1 MDPDQ
6 LKELEEQFLQLNNT
20 ISSLSGTLSG
30 LTQPITNTKTAFDK
44 TSNVQQN
51 LTQNVVSNTS
61 AKTKLQEAQEKT
73 KNSTDALRES
83 MDSAYDNLCS
93 AIGSFGSSLISS
105 EEGFKKYGQ
114 TLDLVGAATVEA
126 AFQFGPVGIALGII
140 LGVVGKVV
148 KAGLEQADNLLKG
161 VDALSQMGAAGQI
174 TSDKMYD
181 MAHGMGL
188 TTKNLEVFTKAV
200 DRNRTSMVALGQTAG
215 DGQMALAKLLSVTP
229 EQRQAFQRLGVS
241 QEDLMGRMSD
251 YIELQVQSGNVITAN
266 DIKSGKAQKAALD
279 YAATVAIVSQITG
292 KNADEAK
299 KGMLQARAKYNIEI
313 HTAQV
318 NAKLNDPNVS
328 ADEKERLQ
336 KQLLIEGQMLDA
348 AQQTNSPEYLAAM
361 QSYLATGNWTQESAI
376 LQKMGVDP
384 KKIIADQQKRSLK
397 DIQDEKGY
405 GEARE
410 KLLTQ
415 TRDGFRKNLAEQGQ
429 AASFNEKFARQQGLG
444 PEMVASMQK
453 LPEDVKK
460 QNEDARAAVG
470 DPSKGT
476 TNAKTDQDP
485 EQLARNKLT
494 QTEITAGQAADDV
507 VKSMNP
513 LLGNTGKFALFAVA
527 AGAATAGLL
536 AILVKGR
543 LSTATELA
551 GGAGGAASGAV
562 GAAESGA
569 AALLPNLRKADLLD
583 KNGNVLGGAALSSR
597 LKKLAGKEAT
607 QAGATTTKSKQG
619 FGESLKSIANA
630 LSEAGAKAPMI
641 VVGAGA
647 LAVAVVE
654 LGGAFALVTGF
665 MSVAIKAFGEGL
677 QSFSKVDGKNLKD
690 VGFGMAGLGVGVG
703 AIAFAAPALLVI
715 NALTKA
721 VSGKGILDNVADML
735 IALQKKDFD
744 RKKLENNG
752 AALMGYAT
760 AMAALSALGAA
771 SGIADAIKG
780 VFGAII
786 KIPTAQPPFKELEKF
801 SKLTVDPAKTKTNA
815 DAFVLYSQAMSTYK
829 GGPGLLAAVSQIAGA
844 KLVQLFGQDGPL
856 DSFAKFAAMP
866 IGPKAAENAKAF
878 FNFASAMGIL
888 SGANSGLLG
897 NLVKGAVTG
906 GLVGAAKIAGK
917 VFSVIAGAAGAA
929 ASATGKAVGNATTGA
944 ISTVGD
950 WLMNLIGKH
959 EGVRNKPY
967 KDSKGLW
974 TVGIGHLIGDGKT
987 LPPEWNKTFS
997 DDEVKA
1003 LFKQDYDHHA
1013 RAAANIPGYDKV
1025 NEKGKGALID
1035 ITFNMGPSWYK
1046 KWPNFTKALGAGDT
1060 EGAVG
1065 QLQGSLWAKQVGNR
1079 ANDDIGLL
1087 RGSSLKAAKGGLFSG
1102 STKGYP
1108 MELHGT
1114 ELVIPVD
1121 PNSVLMKLSS
1131 SPESMFADMEK
1142 SSKASVSTVSK
1153 KITTTATSTGK
1164 RTHGINHA
1172 MITSLARRFDQVIT
1186 TIEKSDRINKKI
1198 IKHSQV

>member
-30 LTQPITNTKTAFDK
+30 LAQPMSSTKTALDK
-44 TSNVQQN
+44 NSNGQQN
-51 LTQNVVSNTS
+51 ITQNVVSNTS

-83 MDSAYDNLCS
+83 MDSALDNLRS
-93 AIGSFGSSLISS
+93 GVGSFGSSLISS

-114 TLDLVGAATVEA
+114 TLDLVGAATVGA
-126 AFQFGPVGIALGII
+126 AFQFGPVGIALGLI

-174 TSDKMYD
+174 TSDQLYKT
-181 MAHGMGL
+181 AHQLGL
-188 TTKNLEVFTKAV
+188 TTKNLEIFTKAV
-200 DRNRTSMVALGQTAG
+200 EKNKSNLIALGSTIG
-215 DGQMALAKLLSVTP
+215 EGELSLAKILTVTP
-229 EQRQAFQRLGVS
+229 EQRQAAQRLGMS
-241 QEDLMGRMSD
+241 QEDLMGRMAGYVD
-251 YIELQVQSGNVITAN
+251 LQIKSGHIISEN
-266 DIKSGKAQKAALD
+266 DIKSGKAAKDALD
-279 YAATVAIVSQITG
+279 YAGSLSVISDLTG
-292 KNADEAK
+292 KSAAEAEK
-299 KGMLQARAKYNIEI
+299 ALSMAKAKYNMEI
-313 HTAQV
+313 HQAQLRDKF
-318 NAKLNDPNVS
+318 AK
-328 ADEKERLQ
+328 ATTQAEKDNIK
-336 KQLLIEGQMLDA
+336 KQMLIEDQMI
-348 AQQTNSPEYLAAM
+348 QTAVETGSPEYLAAM
-361 QSYLATGNWTQESAI
+361 QSSIATGGAVNKESVM
-376 LQKMGVDP
+376 LQRMGVNP
-384 KKIIADQQKRSLK
+384 QEIMAQQSKRNLK
-397 DIQDEKGY
+397 DIEAEKGF
-405 GEARE
+405 G
-410 KLLTQ
+410 Q
-415 TRDGFRKNLAEQGQ
+415 TRQQLMEQTRAGYGQNVKSLGHNATLSEDLGKKFGMGLEMSQYQ
-429 AASFNEKFARQQGLG
+429 AANIETNYRT
-444 PEMVASMQK
+444 
-453 LPEDVKK
+453 
-460 QNEDARAAVG
+460 QNETERQKIIDLENGKGNKPADS
-470 DPSKGT
+470 DP
-476 TNAKTDQDP
+476 A
-485 EQLARNKLT
+485 QLARNKLT
-494 QTEITAGQAADDV
+494 QTEIDAGQAADDV
-507 VKSMNP
+507 VKAMNP

-536 AILVKGR
+536 AILVKAR
-543 LSTATELA
+543 LSTATEL
-551 GGAGGAASGAV
+551 AGGAASGAV

-597 LKKLAGKEAT
+597 LKKLAGKETAHVGSAT
-607 QAGATTTKSKQG
+607 AAPKQG
-619 FGESLKSIANA
+619 LGESLKSVADA
-630 LSEAGAKAPMI
+630 LSKAGAKAPMI
-641 VVGAGA
+641 VLGAGA

-677 QSFSKVDGKNLKD
+677 QSFSKVDGKNLAQ
-690 VGFGMAGLGVGVG
+690 VGIGMTGLTAGVV
-703 AIAFAAPALLVI
+703 AMAAAAPALLVI
-715 NALTKA
+715 NSLTKV

-735 IALQKKDFD
+735 FALQKKDFD

-752 AALMGYAT
+752 AALMGYAR

-917 VFSVIAGAAGAA
+917 VFSVIGGSAGAA
-929 ASATGKAVGNATTGA
+929 ARAVGNATTGA

-1025 NEKGKGALID
+1025 NEKGKGALVD
-1035 ITFNMGPSWYK
+1035 LTFNMGPSWYK

-1186 TIEKSDRINKKI
+1186 TIEKSDRVNKKI
-1198 IKHSQV
+1198 IKHS

>member
-1 MDPDQ
+1 MAMDPEEQ
-6 LKELEEQFLQLNNT
+6 RELEEQFLQLNNT
-20 ISSLSGTLSG
+20 IASLSGTLSG
-30 LTQPITNTKTAFDK
+30 LAQPMSSTKTALDK
-44 TSNVQQN
+44 NSNGQKN
-51 LTQNVVSNTS
+51 LTQNIVSNTS
-61 AKTKLQEAQEKT
+61 AKTKIQEAQEKT
-73 KNSTDALRES
+73 KNSTDALRQS
-83 MDSAYDNLCS
+83 MDSALSNL
-93 AIGSFGSSLISS
+93 GSSVGSLGSSLISS
-105 EEGFKKYGQ
+105 EQGFKKYG
-114 TLDLVGAATVEA
+114 TALDLAGKATIEA
-126 AFQFGPVGIALGII
+126 AFEFGPVGIALGALLFGI
-140 LGVVGKVV
+140 GKVV

-161 VDALSQMGAAGQI
+161 VDALSNMGAAGQI
-174 TSDKMYD
+174 TSDKMYN
-181 MAHGMGL
+181 MAHQMGL

-200 DRNRTSMVALGQTAG
+200 DRNRTSMIALGQTAG
-215 DGQMALAKLLSVTP
+215 EGQMALAKMLSVTP

-241 QEDLMGRMSD
+241 QEELMGRMSD
-251 YIELQVQSGNVITAN
+251 YVDLQVQTGNVITEN
-266 DIKSGKAQKAALD
+266 DIKSGKAQRDMLQ
-279 YAATVAIVSQITG
+279 YAQTVSVVSQITG

-299 KGMLQARAKYNIEI
+299 KGMMQAKAANNITI
-313 HTAQV
+313 HTARL
-318 NAKLNDPNVS
+318 NAKMHDPKTS
-328 ADEKERLQ
+328 EAEKKQIE
-336 KQLLIEGQMLDA
+336 KQLLIEDQLLQA
-348 AQQTNSPEYLAAM
+348 AQQTGNKQAIAAM
-361 QSYLATGNWTQESAI
+361 QSYLATGVITQESAVLTKLGI
-376 LQKMGVDP
+376 DP
-384 KKIIADQQKRSLK
+384 KKIVDDQKKRSLE
-397 DIQDEKGY
+397 DIKAEKGA
-405 GEARE
+405 GEARAQF
-410 KLLTQ
+410 L
-415 TRDGFRKNLAEQGQ
+415 DSFRSGIKKTINEQGTAMAYNTKFGESMGVDTDSIKFVTDNATTDFRDQNRLALQ
-429 AASFNEKFARQQGLG
+429 AIGDAANGKTNE
-444 PEMVASMQK
+444 
-453 LPEDVKK
+453 
-460 QNEDARAAVG
+460 
-470 DPSKGT
+470 
-476 TNAKTDQDP
+476 KTDQDP

-494 QTEITAGQAADDV
+494 QTEIDAGQAADDV

-551 GGAGGAASGAV
+551 GGAGGAAV

-597 LKKLAGKEAT
+597 LKKLAGKEAA
-607 QAGATTTKSKQG
+607 QVGSATATPKQG
-619 FGESLKSIANA
+619 FGESLKSVADA
-630 LSEAGAKAPMI
+630 LSKAGAKAPMI
-641 VVGAGA
+641 VLGAGA
-647 LAVAVVE
+647 LAAAVVE
-654 LGGAFALVTGF
+654 IGGAFALVTGM

-677 QSFSKVDGKNLKD
+677 QSFSKVDGKNLAQ
-690 VGFGMAGLGVGVG
+690 VGIGMTGLTAGVV
-703 AIAFAAPALLVI
+703 AMAAAAPALLVI
-715 NALTKA
+715 NSLTKV
-721 VSGKGILDNVADML
+721 VSGKGIIDNVADML

-752 AALMGYAT
+752 AALMGYAK

-786 KIPTAQPPFKELEKF
+786 KIPTAQPPFKELENF

-815 DAFVLYSQAMSTYK
+815 DAFVLYSQAMSAYK
-829 GGPGLLAAVSQIAGA
+829 GGPGLLTAVSQIAGA

-897 NLVKGAVTG
+897 NLVKGAVAG
-906 GLVGAAKIAGK
+906 AVVGAAKVVSK
-917 VFSVIAGAAGAA
+917 TFSVVGGSVAA
-929 ASATGKAVGNATTGA
+929 AATATGNAATGA

-959 EGVRNKPY
+959 EGIRNKPY

-997 DDEVKA
+997 DAEVKA

-1025 NEKGKGALID
+1025 NEKGKGALVD
-1035 ITFNMGPSWYK
+1035 LTFNMGPSWYK

-1060 EGAVG
+1060 EGAVA

-1087 RGSSLKAAKGGLFSG
+1087 RGSSLKAAKGGLFTG

-1114 ELVIPVD
+1114 ELVIPVT

-1131 SPESMFADMEK
+1131 SPESMIADMEK
-1142 SSKASVSTVSK
+1142 TSKASVSTVSK

-1164 RTHGINHA
+1164 RTPGINHA

-1186 TIEKSDRINKKI
+1186 TIEKSDRVNKKI
-1198 IKHSQV
+1198 IKHS